1 MKRIAQLLTVLTAVL
16 FSSSAWAVVDPYE
29 ALEITPAEG
38 EVTSLQHFTITFAGL
53 PVEVNEEA
61 VPTLEKG
68 GGATYNGT
76 MRASEDGTTVY
87 IDFEENC
94 TASGHYFLNLPEN
107 SLKVNGQRMLP
118 LTFRF
123 NISGTMESF
132 YDQITI
138 NPAEGEVG
146 SLQNFTISFPE
157 FVGEIAYGSKA
168 ILTNNTTHQ
177 TYRAEMY
184 DVRFTVLIYFPQEI
198 TEAGEYTLT
207 IPAGSVM
214 FYTMDEQVHE
224 LNFNYNV
231 VGIEPS
237 FYDKITIDPD
247 EGIVESLQDFTI
259 KFPMDVD
266 YLAPDV
272 MATLTNTTT
281 GTSYDAAMSSLDS
294 LVFVSCDEEITNP
307 GRYTLTIPVGAVI
320 IETLGEE
327 VSELKFNYM
336 IPEAGMPDYT
346 INPPEGEVHIL
357 QYFTIA
363 YGQDVV
369 VDEAVHPTLSND
381 STGESFECNLIE
393 IGGNAVVY
401 KEYPLSVV
409 GNYTLTVPAKCIS
422 IDATGQT
429 NPEMTFHYALVE
441 KETYVPPVIES
452 QPEGEV
458 RLYRRTGGVVREVEK
473 SYTIEEGENPY
484 ELVFEQQEG
493 ALTIVFADSNLIT

>member
-1 MKRIAQLLTVLTAVL
+1 M
-16 FSSSAWAVVDPYE
+16 VDPYE

-38 EVTSLQHFTITFAGL
+38 EVTSLQHFTIKFAGL

-68 GGATYNGT
+68 GGATYNGI

-198 TEAGEYTLT
+198 TEA
-207 IPAGSVM
+207 ASASKNSM
-214 FYTMDEQVHE
+214 
-224 LNFNYNV
+224 V
-231 VGIEPS
+231 VAS
-237 FYDKITIDPD
+237 
-247 EGIVESLQDFTI
+247 
-259 KFPMDVD
+259 
-266 YLAPDV
+266 
-272 MATLTNTTT
+272 
-281 GTSYDAAMSSLDS
+281 
-294 LVFVSCDEEITNP
+294 
-307 GRYTLTIPVGAVI
+307 
-320 IETLGEE
+320 
-327 VSELKFNYM
+327 
-336 IPEAGMPDYT
+336 IPESVIEVG
-346 INPPEGEVHIL
+346 EGEG
-357 QYFTIA
+357 
-363 YGQDVV
+363 GQKNQR
-369 VDEAVHPTLSND
+369 A
-381 STGESFECNLIE
+381 F
-393 IGGNAVVY
+393 
-401 KEYPLSVV
+401 
-409 GNYTLTVPAKCIS
+409 
-422 IDATGQT
+422 
-429 NPEMTFHYALVE
+429 
-441 KETYVPPVIES
+441 
-452 QPEGEV
+452 
-458 RLYRRTGGVVREVEK
+458 RL
-473 SYTIEEGENPY
+473 
-484 ELVFEQQEG
+484 
-493 ALTIVFADSNLIT
+493 